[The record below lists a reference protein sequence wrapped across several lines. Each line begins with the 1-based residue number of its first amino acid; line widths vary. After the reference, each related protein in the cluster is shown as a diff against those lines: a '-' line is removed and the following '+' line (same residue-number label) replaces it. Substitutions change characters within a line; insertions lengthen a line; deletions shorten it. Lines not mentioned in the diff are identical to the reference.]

1 MRLRP
6 LSLTADSVA
15 PASGDR
21 ARTSARKTTDIP
33 KFLTI
38 VQVAELLAVSTRTVR
53 RWVDDELLVVHR
65 PGRVV
70 RISEPDLR
78 AFLAEQRAE

>member
-33 KFLTI
+33 KFFTI

-53 RWVDDELLVVHR
+53 RWIEKDMLVGHR
-65 PGRVV
+65 LGGAV
-70 RISEPDLR
+70 RIAEDDLK
-78 AFLAEQRAE
+78 AFLAVHRDA

>member
-1 MRLRP
+1 MQLRP
-6 LSLTADSVA
+6 LSLPADSVA

-53 RWVDDELLVVHR
+53 RWIEAHVREKDPEECTHIKD
-65 PGRVV
+65 
-70 RISEPDLR
+70 RIS
-78 AFLAEQRAE
+78 

>member
-21 ARTSARKTTDIP
+21 ARTSARKTTHIP

-38 VQVAELLAVSTRTVR
+38 GQVAEALDVCPRTIR
-53 RWVDDELLVVHR
+53 RWLKDGHLIAHR
-65 PGRVV
+65 VRGVV
-70 RISEPDLR
+70 RIADRDLL
-78 AFLAEQRAE
+78 AFLAVHREG